1 MLFMKC
7 KNCNAEIP
15 ADAGICLNCF
25 TEIGND
31 DSAQKRRKRLVFGF
45 LPFCCAVF
53 LLVLFA
59 FFPSCGEDSYDVPAP
74 GGEPAV
80 SGEASDAAL
89 EGENK
94 SESDGIFSI
103 FKKDD
108 EKNTEGSE
116 GSLSEK
122 TEETTESKKSNGFW
136 SSLFKKPTEKETE
149 KGEASFPEKNTET
162 VKKDNTTQGG
172 TATGVVSTSGEY
184 KSDTTSGDLNGTTND
199 TTNSQASSTT
209 APGTTVGSSEDQSS
223 APAEDPSEVFEYVSY
238 GSTGKKISITK
249 YTGNASFVTVPV
261 YIDGLMVVELKKGA
275 FKDNPNIKTVDV
287 VKGERS
293 YIWFKEKC
301 FDNCSSLETV
311 NLYDNDLGLDG
322 EFAVSCPIKNFN
334 ITYWQYRF
342 VNGALYS
349 NNSRCWEFKYFAGS
363 PTYNTLTL
371 ESWCSQIST
380 DNNLSSAYNLKV
392 INAHKDISY
401 IPTYSYDY
409 TNNIEAINVEDGNN
423 MYYSK
428 DGVLFSKYALQ
439 SSSTKYIG
447 FYPYSKA
454 DKTFVMPEKEGYTFS
469 LSGSWGTV
477 TNPYVEEIYV
487 PLNASVSIGS
497 NTASFPSLKRL
508 YYKTGHPDYD
518 SVRRDF
524 YGETLTY

>member
-1 MLFMKC
+1 MKC
-7 KNCNAEIP
+7 KNCNADIP
-15 ADAGICLNCF
+15 ADAVICLNCF
-25 TEIGND
+25 TEIEND
-31 DSAQKRRKRLVFGF
+31 DLAQKRRKRLVWGL

-59 FFPSCGEDSYDVPAP
+59 FFPSCADDPYDVPAL
-74 GGEPAV
+74 GGEVAA
-80 SGEASDAAL
+80 SGEDAVTTS
-89 EGENK
+89 GDDNK
-94 SESDGIFSI
+94 KESDGIFSI

-108 EKNTEGSE
+108 EKNTGNSE
-116 GSLSEK
+116 SVK

-136 SSLFKKPTEKETE
+136 SSLFKKPTEKETLKE
-149 KGEASFPEKNTET
+149 TVKGTTSASSTEKNTEAG
-162 VKKDNTTQGG
+162 KKNNITEGG
-172 TATGVVSTSGEY
+172 ATTGVTSSSASLEN
-184 KSDTTSGDLNGTTND
+184 DTTSITENGT
-199 TTNSQASSTT
+199 A
-209 APGTTVGSSEDQSS
+209 APLTTVGNTENQSS
-223 APAEDPSEVFEYVSY
+223 TSDEEPSEVFEYVPY
-238 GSTGKKISITK
+238 ANNNKKISITK
-249 YTGNASFVTVPV
+249 YNGKASFVTVPV
-261 YIDGLMVVELKKGA
+261 YIDGFMVVELKTGA
-275 FKDNPNIKTVDV
+275 FKDNPYIKTVDIE
-287 VKGERS
+287 KGERS

-301 FDNCSSLETV
+301 FDNCSSLETI
-311 NLYDNDLGLDG
+311 NLYNNDLGLNG
-322 EFAVSCPIKNFN
+322 EFAVDCPIKNFN

-363 PTYNTLTL
+363 PTYTTLTL

-454 DKTFVMPEKEGYTFS
+454 DKTFVMPEKDGYTFS
-469 LSGSWGTV
+469 LSGNWGTV

-518 SVRRDF
+518 SVRFDF
-524 YGETLTY
+524 YGETITY